1 MDTALD
7 FRDHDKPLSGDDE
20 ETTLAEM
27 RPTLRASAGMILLG
41 ILLIPFFL
49 LGVLILLGVAYRTAS
64 RKYRLT
70 SMRLFVER
78 GLLARHIEEIEL
90 YRLKDLTV
98 RQGPLQRIFGVG
110 TVIVRSTDNSNPCVA
125 MKGIAD
131 PVEIK
136 EKIRHAAS
144 AARRCEGVRTAEL
157 IRN

>member
-7 FRDHDKPLSGDDE
+7 FRDHDKPLSGENE
-20 ETTLAEM
+20 ETLIAEM
-27 RPTLRASAGMILLG
+27 RPTLRASAGMILIG

-49 LGVLILLGVAYRTAS
+49 IGVLILLAVAYRTAS

-70 SMRLFVER
+70 SKRLFVEL

-98 RQGPLQRIFGVG
+98 RQGPLQRLFGVG
-110 TVIVRSTDNSNPCVA
+110 TVIVRSTDHSNPCVA
-125 MKGIAD
+125 LKGIVD
-131 PVEIK
+131 PVESK
-136 EKIRHAAS
+136 ERIRHAAS
-144 AARRCEGVRTAEL
+144 SARKCEGVRTAEL